1 MHTTQLATGGEGG
14 YPCYRIPALVVTP
27 SGTLLAAYDGRPSPD
42 DLPGPID
49 LLLRRSHDNG
59 DTWESQEVLRTGDG
73 FEGFGDPSF
82 IIDQDTGTI
91 LLFHATGTLA
101 GFFEAVEGWDP
112 PDLVQHVGLSIS
124 DDDGRTWTHRTI
136 TDQLKRPGISGI
148 FAASGT
154 GTQVRSGRYKG
165 RLVQP
170 MVLRDHD
177 QITAAAAF
185 SDDHS
190 ATWTLSAPI
199 GVGTDESAV
208 AALADGRLLM
218 HSRSAGHRLASYSED
233 GGATWSAPQPINGL
247 QDPGD
252 NGSLIVLNDDASG
265 SGDHGATLLAS
276 SNLDSGLRRNTSLSL
291 SYDGGETWPHQLVLQ
306 PGSSAYSCAAQLPN
320 GRIGVLYEEDAY
332 THITFTSVA
341 LAEIEESGPADPVQA
356 GIACPE
362 VPMLEVIREAINPAP
377 PPNWDSASD
386 TSPSATASVDT
397 EVWHAT
403 AARFG
408 AAGRV
413 FVGTRD
419 AQRRLFGAP
428 EPGLRAGDT
437 LLFNARVRMPE
448 DEEANAVVL
457 EYAGGATEPRD
468 LLPGGQETYFR
479 LPYTVTDE
487 DVAANL
493 VSVRFQVRT
502 LGLSRDL
509 AFTPQNE

>member
-1 MHTTQLATGGEGG
+1 MHTTQLATSGEGG

-27 SGTLLAAYDGRPSPD
+27 AGTLLAAYDGRPNPD

-59 DTWESQEVLRTGDG
+59 DTWEPQEVLRTGVG
-73 FEGFGDPSF
+73 LEGFGDPSF
-82 IIDQDTGTI
+82 IIDHDTGTI
-91 LLFHATGTLA
+91 LAFHATGTLA

-112 PDLVQHVGLSIS
+112 PDLVQHVGLSVS
-124 DDDGRTWTHRTI
+124 DDDGRTWTHRII
-136 TDQLKRPGISGI
+136 TDQLKRPGVSGI

-154 GTQVRSGRYKG
+154 GTQVRAGRFKG

-177 QITAAAAF
+177 QITAAAIF
-185 SDDHS
+185 SDDHGE
-190 ATWTLSAPI
+190 TWTLSAPI

-208 AALADGRLLM
+208 AALAEGRLLM
-218 HSRSAGHRLASYSED
+218 HSRSVGHRLASYSED
-233 GGATWSAPQPINGL
+233 GGATWSAPQPIKAL
-247 QDPGD
+247 PDPSD
-252 NGSLIVLNDDASG
+252 NGSLIVLSQAADGGGPRAV
-265 SGDHGATLLAS
+265 LLAS
-276 SNLDSGLRRNTSLSL
+276 SNLDPSLRRNTALSI
-291 SYDGGETWPHQLVLQ
+291 SHDGGETWPHQLVLQ
-306 PGSSAYSCAAQLPN
+306 PGSSAYSCAAQLPD

-332 THITFTSVA
+332 TRITFTSVA

-356 GIACPE
+356 GIACPDD
-362 VPMLEVIREAINPAP
+362 PMLEVIREAINPAP

-386 TSPSATASVDT
+386 TSPGAAGGVDT

-413 FVGTRD
+413 CVATRD

-428 EPGLRAGDT
+428 KPGLRAGDT

-448 DEEANAVVL
+448 DEGVNAVVL
-457 EYAGGATEPRD
+457 EHPGGATEPRD
-468 LLPGGQETYFR
+468 IPPGGQATYFR
-479 LPYTVTDE
+479 LPYTVTDK
-487 DVAANL
+487 DARNGV
-493 VSVRFQVRT
+493 VSVQFLVPT
-502 LGLSRDL
+502 LALSQELVFDTRD
-509 AFTPQNE
+509 